1 MKGKFFLGIGVQKC
15 ASTWLYSI
23 LLDHPQVAL
32 SNPKELD
39 FFSYHFGRG
48 YQWYEKHFPG
58 ERQQRVFGEISPSY
72 FIESSVPE
80 RLKSYA
86 PHAKILVSLRDPVE
100 RAISNHRHEVRLGHF
115 GGDDLSFEAGLKNNP
130 LYIEQSRY
138 GTHLQRWLMHFPSSR
153 ILILFQEDIEKE
165 PIRTAQRVYRFLGV
179 DTEHVSSAVGARVNE
194 SRVHRFHGLEHVRK
208 AARNA
213 TQGLGI
219 DGLWTAGQAV
229 GLQSLYRRLNRR
241 SPGTK
246 IPAVSSET
254 EQHIRRLF
262 EEEIRL
268 VEEIA
273 DRDLSHWRG
282 DVSTQEARVPENGSF
297 RPVVDIE

>member
-1 MKGKFFLGIGVQKC
+1 MRCLGEDSNSRGWAVKEIFFLGIGVQKC

-58 ERQQRVFGEISPSY
+58 GLQKRVFGEISPSY
-72 FIESSVPE
+72 FIEGSVPE
-80 RLKSYA
+80 RLKAYT
-86 PHAKILVSLRDPVE
+86 PEAKILVSLRDPVE

-115 GGDDLSFEAGLKNNP
+115 VGDDLSFEAGLKNNP

-165 PIRTAQRVYRFLGV
+165 PIRTSQRVYRFLGI
-179 DTEHVSSAVGARVNE
+179 DAGHVSSAVSSRVNE
-194 SRVHRFHGLEHVRK
+194 SRVYRFQVLERVRK
-208 AARNA
+208 TARKT
-213 TQGLGI
+213 TQSLGI
-219 DGLWTAGQAV
+219 DGLWAVGQGA

-241 SPGTK
+241 PPDTK
-246 IPAVSSET
+246 IPAVSAAT
-254 EQHIRRLF
+254 EERLRQLF
-262 EEEIRL
+262 EGEIKL
-268 VEEIA
+268 VEEITGRA
-273 DRDLSHWRG
+273 LPQWR
-282 DVSTQEARVPENGSF
+282 
-297 RPVVDIE
+297 